1 MRKIWLFTLIMLGFL
16 NQSCLGPNIPRF
28 QFNKADDFLNKA
40 DRQSQ
45 KPHLKA
51 HLRGG
56 DLVLLY
62 SEWQVDTITGYIQ
75 GQGDRYDYN
84 RKVVKKGA
92 LKVSMDS
99 VLIYEMNED
108 LELPDG
114 AMALIPL
121 AILNT
126 TATILCLTQPKAC
139 FGSCP
144 TFYSEDGSV
153 FTAKGE
159 GFSNAISPSLE
170 YGDVD
175 DLRTEASGE
184 SFNLIMK
191 NEAQETHCLRS
202 VQLWALPISQGEKAF
217 MTRDKQFYSTSEIA
231 LPQMAWV
238 NKLDCLKELIA
249 NDDLEYSSK
258 ANGEDLASK
267 EELFLEFDASSLH
280 GEKALI
286 VDFRQSLMTTYFIYS
301 ALGYMGDEAGDI
313 FAKIEEKGDLKTAL
327 GKGLKDELGDLE
339 VYLWDENTMIW
350 IFQGSLYETGPI
362 AINRQIVTLKNTAE
376 KVRVKLVM
384 NRGLWRLNHVALTSL
399 KNKLEP
405 VKLDPIV
412 LKKNGSIHKFAQN
425 QLLDSDQRMVS
436 MPGDYFE
443 LEYKLP
449 DPKKNYALHL
459 YSKGY
464 YMEWMRDEWLKE
476 KNLWKL
482 NQMMN
487 HPKRYLKR
495 EAGAYKEYEKVMEDV
510 FWSSQIKSKKVTTF
524 GN

>member
-144 TFYSEDGSV
+144 TFYSEQKGKV
-153 FTAKGE
+153 FQ
-159 GFSNAISPSLE
+159 
-170 YGDVD
+170 
-175 DLRTEASGE
+175 
-184 SFNLIMK
+184 M
-191 NEAQETHCLRS
+191 
-202 VQLWALPISQGEKAF
+202 
-217 MTRDKQFYSTSEIA
+217 QF
-231 LPQMAWV
+231 
-238 NKLDCLKELIA
+238 
-249 NDDLEYSSK
+249 
-258 ANGEDLASK
+258 
-267 EELFLEFDASSLH
+267 
-280 GEKALI
+280 
-286 VDFRQSLMTTYFIYS
+286 
-301 ALGYMGDEAGDI
+301 
-313 FAKIEEKGDLKTAL
+313 
-327 GKGLKDELGDLE
+327 
-339 VYLWDENTMIW
+339 
-350 IFQGSLYETGPI
+350 
-362 AINRQIVTLKNTAE
+362 
-376 KVRVKLVM
+376 
-384 NRGLWRLNHVALTSL
+384 
-399 KNKLEP
+399 
-405 VKLDPIV
+405 
-412 LKKNGSIHKFAQN
+412 
-425 QLLDSDQRMVS
+425 LL
-436 MPGDYFE
+436 
-443 LEYKLP
+443 L
-449 DPKKNYALHL
+449 
-459 YSKGY
+459 
-464 YMEWMRDEWLKE
+464 
-476 KNLWKL
+476 
-482 NQMMN
+482 
-487 HPKRYLKR
+487 
-495 EAGAYKEYEKVMEDV
+495 
-510 FWSSQIKSKKVTTF
+510 
-524 GN
+524 